1 MVERL
6 ASDQEV
12 EVFSVGCTLFLSSF
26 DCKLSTISGVS
37 LIGYH
42 EEVQWCESYL
52 KFDGF
57 LAVIPGVNT
66 GTNKD
71 RIG

>member
-6 ASDQEV
+6 ASDHKV
-12 EVFSVGCTLFLSSF
+12 EVFLWDVLFFLSSF
-26 DCKLSTISGVS
+26 DCKFSTTSRVP

-42 EEVQWCESYL
+42 EEVQWCESYFKL
-52 KFDGF
+52 DGY

>member
-6 ASDQEV
+6 ASDHKV
-12 EVFSVGCTLFLSSF
+12 EVFLWDVLFFLSSF

-52 KFDGF
+52 ELDGY
-57 LAVIPGVNT
+57 LAVIPVVNT